1 MKHIGTKF
9 FKEIIIKNKINNKNG
24 QKIYIPI
31 NEKNKINKE
40 NYVNIFMKNSI
51 VI

>member
-40 NYVNIFMKNSI
+40 KLY
-51 VI
+51 